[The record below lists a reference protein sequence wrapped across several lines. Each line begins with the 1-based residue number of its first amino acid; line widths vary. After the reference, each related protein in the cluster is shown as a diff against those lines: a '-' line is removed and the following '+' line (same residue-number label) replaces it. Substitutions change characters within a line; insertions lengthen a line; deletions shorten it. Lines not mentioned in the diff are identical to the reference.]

1 MQLTGS
7 RAEEEVVEGQ
17 VREGRER
24 VEQLEREL
32 RDVRREAAS
41 LRGQLA
47 ATEQVERYTEK
58 IANCNPI
65 SKNANT

>member
-1 MQLTGS
+1 MAGS

-32 RDVRREAAS
+32 RETRRDAAAH
-41 LRGQLA
+41 RGQLA
-47 ATEQVERYTEK
+47 ATEQVYIYTV
-58 IANCNPI
+58 CVCVHVCVRRL
-65 SKNANT
+65 